1 MKTMKTKW
9 AKAGTMFLA
18 AAAVLSSCSNEEV
31 IPGGETPV
39 GERDAVK
46 TSFSFAIPSPVSR
59 ATSDDVQGNNNFLG
73 IESLRLMPFSNLSG
87 DYVGANSVLAGAT
100 QLTGSEITNG
110 EAENFVKTFTDVT
123 IPSGD
128 IAFLFYGK
136 AKHDAV
142 YKGVLEMTPDASVTS
157 LTPADIAFTLKNIT
171 EGTYTGGSYSTAAAL
186 IEAWKTN
193 VTDALATYVGN
204 LTEGGEE

>member
-73 IESLRLMPFSNLSG
+73 IESLRLMPFSAIMSE
-87 DYVGANSVLAGAT
+87 VIRCWPVL
-100 QLTGSEITNG
+100 
-110 EAENFVKTFTDVT
+110 
-123 IPSGD
+123 PS
-128 IAFLFYGK
+128 
-136 AKHDAV
+136 
-142 YKGVLEMTPDASVTS
+142 
-157 LTPADIAFTLKNIT
+157 
-171 EGTYTGGSYSTAAAL
+171 
-186 IEAWKTN
+186 
-193 VTDALATYVGN
+193 
-204 LTEGGEE
+204 

>member
-110 EAENFVKTFTDVT
+110 EAENFVKRLPT
-123 IPSGD
+123 
-128 IAFLFYGK
+128 
-136 AKHDAV
+136 
-142 YKGVLEMTPDASVTS
+142 
-157 LTPADIAFTLKNIT
+157 
-171 EGTYTGGSYSTAAAL
+171 
-186 IEAWKTN
+186 
-193 VTDALATYVGN
+193 
-204 LTEGGEE
+204 

>member
-59 ATSDDVQGNNNFLG
+59 ATSDDVQGKFEVNAFFKFERRLCRSQFG
-73 IESLRLMPFSNLSG
+73 IGRCYPVDRF
-87 DYVGANSVLAGAT
+87 
-100 QLTGSEITNG
+100 
-110 EAENFVKTFTDVT
+110 
-123 IPSGD
+123 
-128 IAFLFYGK
+128 
-136 AKHDAV
+136 
-142 YKGVLEMTPDASVTS
+142 
-157 LTPADIAFTLKNIT
+157 
-171 EGTYTGGSYSTAAAL
+171 
-186 IEAWKTN
+186 
-193 VTDALATYVGN
+193 
-204 LTEGGEE
+204 